1 VEHVLLVEDEPVLR
15 KLICT
20 FLRSEDYIVEEADSV
35 EGAKR
40 IIDTELIDLIV
51 SDFRLGPDTAGDLYQ
66 WLLEKYPRM
75 SSRLIVIS
83 GWPDIEGFPY
93 FLPKPFRVG
102 ELITIIRMAM
112 DLPITEEVAA
122 PNSRTREMF

>member
-1 VEHVLLVEDEPVLR
+1 MEHVLLVEDEPVLR

-35 EGAKR
+35 EGAKL

-51 SDFRLGPDTAGDLYQ
+51 ADFRLGVDTANDLYQ
-66 WLLEKYPRM
+66 WVLEKYPRM
-75 SSRLIVIS
+75 KDRFIVVS

-93 FLPKPFRVG
+93 FLAKPFRVG
-102 ELITIIRMAM
+102 DLIEVIRQAM
-112 DLPITEEVAA
+112 RGSTSEVAP
-122 PNSRTREMF
+122 PNSMIRETL

>member
-1 VEHVLLVEDEPVLR
+1 MEHVLLVEDEPVLR

-35 EGAKR
+35 EGAKL
-40 IIDTELIDLIV
+40 IINTELIDLIV
-51 SDFRLGPDTAGDLYQ
+51 ADFRLGTDTANDLYQ

-75 SSRLIVIS
+75 KDRFIVVS

-93 FLPKPFRVG
+93 FLAKPFRVN
-102 ELITIIRMAM
+102 ELIEVINQAM
-112 DLPITEEVAA
+112 KGSANEVAP
-122 PNSRTREMF
+122 PNSVIREMF